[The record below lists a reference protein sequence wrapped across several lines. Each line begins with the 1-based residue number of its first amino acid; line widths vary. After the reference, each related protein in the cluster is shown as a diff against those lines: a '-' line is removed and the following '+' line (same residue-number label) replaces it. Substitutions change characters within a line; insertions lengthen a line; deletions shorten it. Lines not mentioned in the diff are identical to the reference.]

1 MTSTTPSFTMT
12 HIANL
17 GDLQSKNPEVIE
29 QINQALE
36 ESLVNKEQY
45 DKMVKN
51 LVPKETIN
59 ETDTITELL
68 LLSIGQSDRS
78 QIQLSVSKEYYCSAS
93 YNDIFGEKIDI
104 EVV

>member
-1 MTSTTPSFTMT
+1 MTSTTPFAMT

-17 GDLQSKNPEVIE
+17 GDLQENPEVIE

-36 ESLVNKEQY
+36 ESLVNREQY
-45 DKMVKN
+45 NEMVKN
-51 LVPKETIN
+51 LVPKEIIN

-78 QIQLSVSKEYYCSAS
+78 QIQLSVSKEYYCNAS
-93 YNDIFGEKIDI
+93 YNDIFGEKIDN
-104 EVV
+104 EVA

>member
-1 MTSTTPSFTMT
+1 MTSTPSFAMT

-17 GDLQSKNPEVIE
+17 GDLQEHPEVIE

-51 LVPKETIN
+51 LVPKEIIN

-93 YNDIFGEKIDI
+93 YNDIFGKKN
-104 EVV
+104 